1 MTARRESMPLL
12 NGTAAHWD
20 ADATKVRYY
29 ANFDG
34 SDDWVEITGEDFS
47 HLSRHFARETVD
59 VICDAVSST
68 IERLN
73 AAMEEFAIFRKAMEA
88 LMPRPVPG
96 QEREN

>member
-1 MTARRESMPLL
+1 VTTRSEALPCL
-12 NGTAAHWD
+12 NGTEARWD
-20 ADATKVRYY
+20 ADGGRVRYY
-29 ANFDG
+29 ARFDG
-34 SDDWVEITGEDFS
+34 TDEWVEVSGEDFS

-88 LMPRPVPG
+88 LMPRPAPPE
-96 QEREN
+96 EREN